1 MWPQTWLACNSSVL
15 ATRDMHLLPLITFRC
30 VMLPMEELR
39 ASKKSGVAGVMML
52 PYRKLY
58 HLGAVPAHRQAHL
71 PGGPLNLARAVR
83 GSALFRKL

>member
-1 MWPQTWLACNSSVL
+1 
-15 ATRDMHLLPLITFRC
+15 
-30 VMLPMEELR
+30 MLPMEELR
-39 ASKKSGVAGVMML
+39 ASKKSGLAGVMML